1 MQVAGVIGIIVA
13 SLCIDGLPVVVDIFF
28 SSKRVDTLFGV
39 NVTAVN
45 GWFIFLS
52 LAEMIVQAVAIIT
65 FFVDIKLFK
74 IKIPL
79 GKNLWYLFNLIVS
92 LDCVAFNND

>member
-13 SLCIDGLPVVVDIFF
+13 SICIDGLTIIQAIFL
-28 SSKRVDTLFGV
+28 SWRIDTVFGI
-39 NVTAVN
+39 NVMAVN

-74 IKIPL
+74 RKIPL
-79 GKNLWYLFNLIVS
+79 GKSLWYLFNLIVS
-92 LDCVAFNND
+92 VDCVAVNND